1 MHRADTY
8 VRKVSGECELL
19 GVPLDASER
28 SDLGSYVKNLIEK
41 QGASPADLLRFS
53 GHYATRRAENPKI
66 RPSQAWADV
75 AADDRNG
82 GRGRRP
88 DSIAVVGATQDA
100 YEGDF

>member
-1 MHRADTY
+1 M
-8 VRKVSGECELL
+8 L
-19 GVPLDASER
+19 GVPLDAAER
-28 SDLGSYVKNLIEK
+28 RNLGRYVKDLIEK
-41 QGASPADLLRFS
+41 QAAGVADLLRFS

-75 AADDRNG
+75 AVEDRNG